1 MISQA
6 GQCADVGATCRK
18 RNKILKS
25 KRVKDFNKKAFILTL
40 TFSAVLLIF
49 LAEFSLAMLEN
60 VDSSKHKTTRRFLQP
75 RMMFYERL
83 DSTSR
88 DNNKIE
94 NGGQ

>member
-49 LAEFSLAMLEN
+49 LAEFSLAMLEKCGQLEAQN
-60 VDSSKHKTTRRFLQP
+60 DKAFPSTAYDVLRETGFHITRQ
-75 RMMFYERL
+75 
-83 DSTSR
+83 
-88 DNNKIE
+88 
-94 NGGQ
+94 Q

>member
-18 RNKILKS
+18 RNKISKS
-25 KRVKDFNKKAFILTL
+25 KRVQDFNKKSFILTL
-40 TFSAVLLIF
+40 TFSAVVLIF
-49 LAEFSLAMLEN
+49 LAEFSLAMLERCGQLEAQN
-60 VDSSKHKTTRRFLQP
+60 DKAFLQP
-75 RMMFYERL
+75 RMMSYGRL